1 VLPRHRLLA
10 ALVALIW
17 GCNFIVIDWGMEGVP
32 PLLFLA
38 IRFVFVIVPAIFFIP
53 RPDAPWRF
61 ILGVGA
67 FMSLG
72 QFALLYTSLHLGMP
86 PGLAALV
93 LQAQVIFTM
102 LIAAGVLRE
111 IPAPAQLAGGIVWGR
126 SASRS
131 SRSGR
136 EGSVPLL
143 ALVLCLGA
151 ALSWGIGNVIS
162 RASGIKGGLALTVW
176 SALIVPVPLVALSL
190 LIDGPAAVA
199 TALGGFGIEA
209 VVSTLYTTVL
219 ASLVAYGIFNS
230 LLSSYPAAAVV
241 PWILLVPVVGIAAA
255 WLVVGEVPNT
265 AELVGGALMLMGL
278 VVAQGVRVR
287 RVNRRPAA
295 GAPTAPAPTVID
307 DRSAVR

>member
-1 VLPRHRLLA
+1 VLRRHRLLA

-111 IPAPAQLAGGIVWGR
+111 IPAPAQLAGGIVG
-126 SASRS
+126 SVGLAVVAL
-131 SRSGR
+131 GR

-295 GAPTAPAPTVID
+295 GAPTAAGPTSPTTAAP
-307 DRSAVR
+307 

>member
-1 VLPRHRLLA
+1 MLPRHRLLA

-111 IPAPAQLAGGIVWGR
+111 IPAPAQLAGGIVG
-126 SASRS
+126 SIGLAVVAL
-131 SRSGR
+131 GR

-230 LLSSYPAAAVV
+230 LLSNYPAAAVV

-265 AELVGGALMLMGL
+265 AELVGGALMLVGL

-295 GAPTAPAPTVID
+295 DAPMAAGPTSPTTAAP
-307 DRSAVR
+307 

>member
-1 VLPRHRLLA
+1 MLPHHRLLA

-38 IRFVFVIVPAIFFIP
+38 IRFTFVIVPAIFFIP

-111 IPAPAQLAGGIVWGR
+111 VPAPAQLAGGIVG
-126 SASRS
+126 SIGLAVVAL
-131 SRSGR
+131 GR

-176 SALIVPVPLVALSL
+176 SALVVPVPLVALSL
-190 LIDGPAAVA
+190 LIDGPATVA
-199 TALGGFGIEA
+199 TALGEFGVEA

-230 LLSSYPAAAVV
+230 LLSRYPAAAVV

-255 WLVVGEVPNT
+255 WLVVGEVPNV
-265 AELVGGALMLMGL
+265 AELTGGALMLAGL

-287 RVNRRPAA
+287 GADRWRAAASTTPTPPVPTRPSRAA
-295 GAPTAPAPTVID
+295 P
-307 DRSAVR
+307 

>member
-111 IPAPAQLAGGIVWGR
+111 IPAPAQLAGGIVG
-126 SASRS
+126 SIGLAVVAL
-131 SRSGR
+131 GR

-190 LIDGPAAVA
+190 VIDGPAAVA

-265 AELVGGALMLMGL
+265 AELVGGALMLTGL

-287 RVNRRPAA
+287 GLRRRAAA
-295 GAPTAPAPTVID
+295 GAPTAPAPTG
-307 DRSAVR
+307 STTAAP